1 MFSKIVS
8 KVLVDKGIL
17 GGRGEEVLLLVFSVL
32 GLVGGDVGEDVETKD
47 GCGGDRNTGDNV
59 GGAIRDVEEG
69 VIFLVVE
76 DRPSELGGW
85 GTWDGDNG

>member
-17 GGRGEEVLLLVFSVL
+17 GGHGEEVLLLIFSVL

-47 GCGGDRNTGDNV
+47 RCRGDGNTGDNV

-76 DRPSELGGW
+76 DGPSELGGW
-85 GTWDGDNG
+85 GMWDGDNG